1 MIKSTLGYFLMILC
15 GSLIAAVIGGLFAT
29 LIAVVSPQFV
39 TGLFSLAPEDGSVAR
54 YAFSV
59 GMIWGLFLG
68 VAVSCFACFLTAIVK
83 IIRLRIEHKKVV
95 SA

>member
-15 GSLIAAVIGGLFAT
+15 GSLLAALVGGLFAA
-29 LIAVVSPQFV
+29 LIASVSPQFL
-39 TGLFSLAPEDGSVAR
+39 TGLFSLEPEDGSVVR

-68 VAVSCFACFLTAIVK
+68 VGVSCFACFLTALVK
-83 IIRLRIEHKKVV
+83 IIRLRIEHKKIVTT
-95 SA
+95 